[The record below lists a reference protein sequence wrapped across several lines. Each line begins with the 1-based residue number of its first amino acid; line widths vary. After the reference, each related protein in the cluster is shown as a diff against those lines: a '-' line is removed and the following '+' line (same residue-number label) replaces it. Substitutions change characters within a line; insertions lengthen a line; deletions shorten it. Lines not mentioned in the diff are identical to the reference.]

1 MPHDL
6 DIPMSTLAF
15 KSVENEQMFEYQ
27 NLFTLPIIINNYY
40 NYIITIIIL
49 CRPLRKYDDSA
60 LIRSKIEPTES
71 IVIRDVP
78 LTSLSNISELSNMDD
93 ILTSALKEGGGKLK
107 TCNVVLHGPPGVGK
121 SSLKRL
127 ILGYPPLQREQQ
139 NATGII
145 ENAVRAVSTTRLA
158 GGRQTLAEVNNVEL
172 IKMLAK
178 QVKFLHLS
186 SDIPQD
192 DSTHQHIPVSV

>member
-1 MPHDL
+1 M
-6 DIPMSTLAF
+6 
-15 KSVENEQMFEYQ
+15 
-27 NLFTLPIIINNYY
+27 
-40 NYIITIIIL
+40 
-49 CRPLRKYDDSA
+49 CRPRRKYDDDFA
-60 LIRSKIEPTES
+60 LKIEPDES
-71 IVIRDVP
+71 IVPHDVP
-78 LTSLSNISELSNMDD
+78 LTSSSNISELSNMDI

-107 TCNVVLHGPPGVGK
+107 TCNVVLHGAPGVGK

-145 ENAVRAVSTTRLA
+145 ENAVRAVSTNRFT
-158 GGRQTLAEVNNVEL
+158 GGRQTLTEVNDVEL

-186 SDIPQD
+186 SDTPQD
-192 DSTHQHIPVSV
+192 IYSHDSTDQHIPVSV